1 MRFKLPNVFRNK
13 KPETK
18 LTGPSAADLL
28 DAYYGKIDEPKL
40 PYYNKREKS
49 VQKYLEQLKVLVPDV
64 YDYFQQQLDDSK
76 SVHSGT
82 FEDIRNFDK
91 VIDKIE
97 GTNLI
102 GERVLVNTNLWKLNR
117 AVKKLF
123 NRTRIMAD
131 VGDAMLEYFGRELT
145 QNLLA
150 EDDIFSR
157 EDELLKKV
165 PEWEETLNK
174 CREEYG
180 DSAFEAN
187 YRMGMLAL
195 LNDTLNHYDE
205 VSDNPFED
213 YAEHK
218 TQYNELL
225 FKDIDALKAR
235 AKIFQNSCSEKA
247 KLSANGYDLRN
258 EMNRL
263 DNAILMFEIK
273 PDLYSKNHKNY
284 TDEDAKNSFY
294 EIAVIYT
301 CLCKALNQAE
311 HDELMGTI
319 DKSVRADSEER
330 LSSTPNTLS
339 PAKEESKIESDELI
353 GTQRKARINNELSQL
368 GEEDYKEKIAEKK
381 SAEEAFYYQLN
392 LARKVRLITDDNWI
406 EAMPIKECRTNATI
420 SMMKKAQATGGE
432 IIVFPPLD
440 DDRQK
445 HNAFRVYTKNKMVR
459 STKLQPPFS
468 IMQANRKKSVDFLVK
483 IPEAYV
489 EEFKNSLY
497 QGGINAEM
505 IEKNMCYTFDKETGI
520 YNFFINKEKTS
531 SYNPEEFKK
540 RCTDA
545 NKAGI
550 PLFGDIHDDNFKKPI
565 YFGVSFLGNKDII
578 SVLKDLYAYGVRYFL
593 DYDSTTSV
601 GNIYYDPSRENDV
614 KEALQDY
621 RYIDFRGDNEGDPHR
636 ADLRCD
642 KESIENILKIGYIYD
657 TGPDEPKGDREMD

>member
-18 LTGPSAADLL
+18 PTGPSAAELL
-28 DAYYGKIDEPKL
+28 DAFYGKPNNPK
-40 PYYNKREKS
+40 PSYYDKREKS
-49 VQKYLEQLKVLVPDV
+49 VQDYLKQLEKLNPEA
-64 YDYFQQQLDDSK
+64 YDYYQQKLDEVRK
-76 SVHSGT
+76 ARSGT
-82 FEDIRNFDK
+82 FKDIVDFDR
-91 VIDKIE
+91 VIDEIE
-97 GTNLI
+97 GLNLVW
-102 GERVLVNTNLWKLNR
+102 ERVLVNVELGKIIRNMRQYFNR
-117 AVKKLF
+117 AQAMV
-123 NRTRIMAD
+123 I
-131 VGDAMLEYFGRELT
+131 VGDIILGSHEKELM
-145 QNLLA
+145 NNILRG
-150 EDDIFSR
+150 DDVFLK
-157 EDELLKKV
+157 EEELFKRV
-165 PEWEETLNK
+165 PEWEPLLKE
-174 CREEYG
+174 CREEY
-180 DSAFEAN
+180 DSFLTEAN
-187 YRMGMLAL
+187 YQMSMLSLMDGL
-195 LNDTLNHYDE
+195 LNHDYETRE
-205 VSDNPFED
+205 NPFSD
-213 YAEHK
+213 YMSHRA
-218 TQYNELL
+218 TYRGFLYR
-225 FKDIDALKAR
+225 DIKALRAR
-235 AKIFQNSCSEKA
+235 AKIFQNSCSQKSKSGTNYRWKLNENMKELDDAIFGFEVDSSFHLYNIIGVQEDDVKTDFYKLAKKYVKA
-247 KLSANGYDLRN
+247 S
-258 EMNRL
+258 
-263 DNAILMFEIK
+263 I
-273 PDLYSKNHKNY
+273 
-284 TDEDAKNSFY
+284 
-294 EIAVIYT
+294 
-301 CLCKALNQAE
+301 ALNRAE
-311 HDELMGTI
+311 YDELMDTI
-319 DKSVRADSEER
+319 DRFVRNKAANIP
-330 LSSTPNTLS
+330 T
-339 PAKEESKIESDELI
+339 KEEPKIESDELI
-353 GTQRKARINNELSQL
+353 GAHREAQINDALSQL
-368 GEEDYKEKIAEKK
+368 KEEDYKEKIPEKK

-392 LARKVRLITDDNWI
+392 LARKVGLITDDNWI

-420 SMMKKAQATGGE
+420 SMIKKAQAAGSE

-459 STKLQPPFS
+459 STKLQYPFS

-520 YNFFINKEKTS
+520 YNFYINKEKTS

-540 RCTDA
+540 SA

-550 PLFGDIHDDNFKKPI
+550 HLLEDIYDDDFKKPI
-565 YFGVSFLGNKDII
+565 YLGVRFRGDKDII

-642 KESIENILKIGYIYD
+642 KESIENILKVGYIYD

>member
-1 MRFKLPNVFRNK
+1 MRFKLPNLLSNK

-18 LTGPSAADLL
+18 QTGPSAAELL
-28 DAYYGKIDEPKL
+28 DAFYGKNEEPESL
-40 PYYNKREKS
+40 YFNTRVQS
-49 VQKYLEQLKVLVPDV
+49 VQKFLKQLKVLSPESF
-64 YDYFQQQLDDSK
+64 DYYQQQLAESMK
-76 SVHSGT
+76 VHSGT
-82 FEDIRNFDK
+82 FEDIKNFDK

-102 GERVLVNTNLWKLNR
+102 WERVLVNTNLWKLNR
-117 AVKKLF
+117 GVKILF

-145 QNLLA
+145 QSLLA

-157 EDELLKKV
+157 EDELIEKV

-174 CREEYG
+174 CREEYS

-195 LNDTLNHYDE
+195 LNDTINHYDE

-218 TQYNELL
+218 TKYNELL

-235 AKIFQNSCSEKA
+235 VKIFQNSCSEKA
-247 KLSANGYDLRN
+247 KLSANGYSLRN

-263 DNAILMFEIK
+263 DNAILMFEVK
-273 PDLYSKNHKNY
+273 PDLRLHNHMDY
-284 TDEDAKNSFY
+284 TDEDAKSAFY
-294 EIAVIYT
+294 EVAVIFT
-301 CLCKALNQAE
+301 CLCKALNQVE
-311 HDELMGTI
+311 HDELMDTI
-319 DKSVRADSEER
+319 DKSVRADAEER
-330 LSSTPNTLS
+330 VSGTPNTLS
-339 PAKEESKIESDELI
+339 PTKEEPKIESDEPI
-353 GTQRKARINNELSQL
+353 GTQRAARINNELSQL
-368 GEEDYKEKIAEKK
+368 GEEDYKKKITEKK

-392 LARKVRLITDDNWI
+392 LARKVELITDDNWI
-406 EAMPIKECRTNATI
+406 EAMPIKECRTNAVI
-420 SMMKKAQATGGE
+420 SMIKKAQAAGGE

-459 STKLQPPFS
+459 STKLQYPFS

-505 IEKNMCYTFDKETGI
+505 IEKNMCYTFDKETCV
-520 YNFFINKEKTS
+520 YNFYINKEKTS

-540 RCTDA
+540 SA

-550 PLFGDIHDDNFKKPI
+550 QLLEDIYDDDFKKPI
-565 YFGVSFLGNKDII
+565 YFGVRFRGDKDII

-642 KESIENILKIGYIYD
+642 KESIENILKVGYIYD